1 MAPRDGR
8 TQGDALAFIERC
20 SELGMEVE
28 ATTTRTPGVDI
39 ARARELTMALGAS
52 AFREREYFP

>member
-1 MAPRDGR
+1 
-8 TQGDALAFIERC
+8 
-20 SELGMEVE
+20 MEVE